1 MPVVP
6 NARSRVP
13 GLSGIGGN
21 LASGLNRVGGLSPV
35 TKSAAN
41 ILSDARAATD
51 QVSPDMQRLATSKK
65 FEDLNNTGNFADRQ
79 MIYAQAAE
87 GRRQAEAMAKAAAE
101 SLAKQQEFAKQQE
114 AQFQAA
120 LDRAK
125 ELGLKGDAMKNY
137 AEEQFKQVSGTDY
150 KFKGGKGNNPRDA
163 LIQSALSLVGT
174 QYELGGNVG
183 SRSSGVYG
191 SKVMGVDCSGLTQYA
206 YRAAGIAIPRYSK
219 DQTTIGHRT
228 SLKKAQ
234 PGDIIG
240 WNQGGGVMGHVAIY
254 LGNGMMVE
262 AAKPGTQVRVIPV
275 WNASNAFA
283 VHLNF

>member
-1 MPVVP
+1 MPVIA

-13 GLSGIGGN
+13 GISGVGGN
-21 LASGLNRVGGLSPV
+21 LASGLNRVGGLSTN

-41 ILSDARAATD
+41 ILSDARSASD
-51 QVSPDMQRLATSKK
+51 QVSPDMQRLATTKK

-101 SLAKQQEFAKQQE
+101 SLAQQQQFAKQQE

-120 LDRAK
+120 LDKAK
-125 ELGLKGDAMKNY
+125 QLGLQGDAMREY
-137 AEEQFKQVSGTDY
+137 AESQFKQVAGGDY
-150 KFKGGKGNNPRDA
+150 KFKGDSKNPRDA
-163 LIQSALSLVGT
+163 IIQNALSLVGT

-191 SKVMGVDCSGLTQYA
+191 SRIMGVDCSGLTQYA

-228 SLKKAQ
+228 SLRKAQ

-262 AAKPGTQVRVIPV
+262 AAKPGTAVRVIPV
-275 WNASNAFA
+275 WNSANAFA